1 MGRTPNDDR
10 SDTMNPNNDAY
21 AADQENRHGG
31 WDDDSGSDSDDSS
44 VSASSGNPT
53 KRVPRRHPLDELAD
67 PNLGPPDRYRSLDL
81 DALRWGFERVLA
93 TPESEERD
101 RRAAVAEA
109 LKMSERVLTVAAEAA
124 DRQCLGGHVLTG
136 EGWVEIVLGDGRSLR
151 VEEVPEHG
159 FLAVVGS
166 EPKWFGFGRRAW
178 RPVVEKP
185 SRKEGE
191 PSRFELNMSPGM
203 YERDTCVRVVTS
215 PLEQIV
221 RAITEGHLVPGLP
234 KHREEIRE
242 AKGKLPYKS
251 WSSAE
256 YIGRIREAQE
266 RIGVIKSKLPPG
278 VVNDSWEDTWSP
290 EEKTGESGSSP

>member
-10 SDTMNPNNDAY
+10 SDTMNPTSDAY
-21 AADQENRHGG
+21 AADQENRYGG
-31 WDDDSGSDSDDSS
+31 WDDDADSDDSS
-44 VSASSGNPT
+44 VSASPGNPT
-53 KRVPRRHPLDELAD
+53 KRVPRRHPLDELAE
-67 PNLGPPDRYRSLDL
+67 PSLGPPDRYRSLDF

-109 LKMSERVLTVAAEAA
+109 LRMSERILTVAVEAA

-166 EPKWFGFGRRAW
+166 ETKWFGFGRRAW

-185 SRKEGE
+185 SRKQGE

-203 YERDTCVRVVTS
+203 YERGTCNRVVTS

-221 RAITEGHLVPGLP
+221 WAITEGHLVPGLT

-242 AKGKLPYKS
+242 AKGKLPYNR
-251 WSSAE
+251 WSNAE
-256 YIGRIREAQE
+256 CVGHTREAQE
-266 RIGVIKSKLPPG
+266 HIMALKSKLPPG

-290 EEKTGESGSSP
+290 DEKTGEFGSSA